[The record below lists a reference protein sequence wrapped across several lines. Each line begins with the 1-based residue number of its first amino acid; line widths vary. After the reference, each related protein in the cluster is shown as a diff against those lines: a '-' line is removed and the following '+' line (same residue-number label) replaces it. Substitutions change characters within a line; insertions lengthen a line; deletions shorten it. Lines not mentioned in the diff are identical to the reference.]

1 METKTYKQVKTQ
13 LETLNSIIDLYDKLI
28 NCGIAKDKVHYY
40 ESPHCYSDY
49 SMGEE
54 IDVRCNMKPIEKVDN
69 RKYYA
74 KSCKW
79 SEKHGYILLNFSKK
93 DLKRYVQIG
102 LEMEFALKSKD
113 NKLYLN
119 LLVEKKALLRKS
131 FVAEKSIVKSL
142 IIYS

>member
-54 IDVRCNMKPIEKVDN
+54 IDVR
-69 RKYYA
+69 
-74 KSCKW
+74 
-79 SEKHGYILLNFSKK
+79 
-93 DLKRYVQIG
+93 
-102 LEMEFALKSKD
+102 ALS
-113 NKLYLN
+113 LH
-119 LLVEKKALLRKS
+119 V
-131 FVAEKSIVKSL
+131 VKSHARQYL
-142 IIYS
+142 YRSYHGFNTITITV